1 MIATG
6 ISRAARVVG
15 RAPARLGLTLAAAS
29 LVLAGCGAARAPY
42 GQTQPATITF
52 ENSTN
57 GVVRVYVVNETSE
70 WLLGR
75 VQPAETAKLRLPS
88 GFNNPDEALQI
99 SAVPL
104 ASNGPYGTRLS
115 GRSGYAMSPAY
126 PLRQLVASRWGI
138 AGQQIYT
145 NILK

>member
-6 ISRAARVVG
+6 IIRAARAVV
-15 RAPARLGLTLAAAS
+15 RAPAVLGLSLAAAS
-29 LVLAGCGAARAPY
+29 FVLAGCGAARTPY
-42 GQTQPATITF
+42 GQTLPATISF

-57 GVVRVYVVNETSE
+57 GVVRVYVMSETSE

-75 VQPAETAKLRLPS
+75 VEPAQTARLRLPS
-88 GFNNPDEALQI
+88 GFNNPDEPLQI

-104 ASNGPYGTRLS
+104 AATGRWGTRLT
-115 GRSGYAMSPAY
+115 GRNGYAISPAY

-145 NILK
+145 NVLR